1 MTFETDSNNGQ
12 VTGTA
17 SVAVPMT
24 LMQLFDKEDS
34 NITVS
39 CTADL
44 NIPNTDVMMV
54 LDTTLSMNDINPGD
68 SIRRIDA
75 LNNAVLS
82 FYDTLET
89 ARPAGSVIRYGFVPY
104 SHTVNVGRLLRRDWI
119 QNDGVYDSRVPDG
132 VHNFNSGSGTHGSH
146 RTTYTGWA
154 YISGSIIT
162 RASYPAPSENCPA
175 SLPRENWTDTTT
187 NSGWTPSSSAVP
199 RSRTNTRV
207 RNGREFTITRVN
219 GNCTITPRDFVNHTE
234 RRTETYEVNP
244 QAGQPT
250 GGTPQTAR
258 HWFYRPVTYDLRA
271 LKGSGA
277 GTDVITGGT
286 FNAPVNDNQTDRTIR
301 WPDGTAAPFNLACIE
316 ERATRRT
323 NETVL
328 TPRYDM
334 DVDLVPNPSDPATQW
349 KPYLPGVLYSRN
361 VTFNDRESQ
370 TGISTN
376 VHTNNRWI
384 FSGLAQTST
393 RTMGL
398 TTTYNFYNPTGGQTA
413 FYESACPSPSRKLA
427 PITRAELLTYMTAL
441 RPQGYT
447 YHEIGLIWGLRLIS
461 REGLFAQEHDAADAN
476 GAARRHIIFMVDG
489 QTDTRPFTYSAWGI
503 AGTTRRRTPSDG
515 FPSRTLE
522 DAVTE
527 SRVAELC
534 TLAKNSK
541 NITVWVIAF
550 GTDLT
555 TLLSNCASPNRAFRA
570 ANAQQLT
577 EAFASIATQ
586 LAELRLTN

>member
-187 NSGWTPSSSAVP
+187 NSNWTPSS
-199 RSRTNTRV
+199 
-207 RNGREFTITRVN
+207 
-219 GNCTITPRDFVNHTE
+219 
-234 RRTETYEVNP
+234 
-244 QAGQPT
+244 
-250 GGTPQTAR
+250 
-258 HWFYRPVTYDLRA
+258 
-271 LKGSGA
+271 
-277 GTDVITGGT
+277 
-286 FNAPVNDNQTDRTIR
+286 
-301 WPDGTAAPFNLACIE
+301 
-316 ERATRRT
+316 
-323 NETVL
+323 
-328 TPRYDM
+328 
-334 DVDLVPNPSDPATQW
+334 
-349 KPYLPGVLYSRN
+349 
-361 VTFNDRESQ
+361 
-370 TGISTN
+370 
-376 VHTNNRWI
+376 
-384 FSGLAQTST
+384 
-393 RTMGL
+393 
-398 TTTYNFYNPTGGQTA
+398 
-413 FYESACPSPSRKLA
+413 
-427 PITRAELLTYMTAL
+427 
-441 RPQGYT
+441 
-447 YHEIGLIWGLRLIS
+447 
-461 REGLFAQEHDAADAN
+461 
-476 GAARRHIIFMVDG
+476 
-489 QTDTRPFTYSAWGI
+489 
-503 AGTTRRRTPSDG
+503 
-515 FPSRTLE
+515 
-522 DAVTE
+522 
-527 SRVAELC
+527 
-534 TLAKNSK
+534 
-541 NITVWVIAF
+541 
-550 GTDLT
+550 
-555 TLLSNCASPNRAFRA
+555 
-570 ANAQQLT
+570 
-577 EAFASIATQ
+577 
-586 LAELRLTN
+586 